1 MRPTRI
7 LPLLAATVAIVAC
20 GSDNTGTNPGGGGN
34 ETPIV
39 YKLALGTTMVDSI
52 SVTVATVVPVTVH
65 LTQAGTAVAGTMV
78 HWNVLEGDGK
88 PSSDSTAT
96 DANGDATVQWTLGN
110 TAGFNTLSATAF
122 NASASYH
129 ATGVAGPPSN
139 LQRVTADS
147 SAVVAGASL
156 PLFVRAVDA
165 LGNGTSG
172 VDITWSASAGQ
183 LTLTTT
189 AAGSKG
195 GASTVYT
202 PPSTP
207 GTYTVT
213 ATLPGKAAVTFTIV
227 AL

>member
-1 MRPTRI
+1 
-7 LPLLAATVAIVAC
+7 
-20 GSDNTGTNPGGGGN
+20 
-34 ETPIV
+34 
-39 YKLALGTTMVDSI
+39 
-52 SVTVATVVPVTVH
+52 
-65 LTQAGTAVAGTMV
+65 
-78 HWNVLEGDGK
+78 
-88 PSSDSTAT
+88 
-96 DANGDATVQWTLGN
+96 
-110 TAGFNTLSATAF
+110 
-122 NASASYH
+122 
-129 ATGVAGPPSN
+129 
-139 LQRVTADS
+139 VTADS